1 MKTKIVIAALF
12 SMLAAP
18 TLAAPAYPLDGL
30 LVRAKFVC
38 VADVSEIDGTNIVL
52 VVQTNLRGEPGT
64 NTLRF
69 KVDAEWGKPEKG
81 QQYFVFSQGHD
92 RWGEPKD
99 EIKLSQGLDCQGSYC
114 GWIMLP
120 IKTTNGLTTVQNAF
134 SFKFRKPEEGIGPL
148 TFEQA
153 KELVEKIEFKAE
165 KNSKQGEGTLRR

>member
-1 MKTKIVIAALF
+1 MKTKIVVAALF

-18 TLAAPAYPLDGL
+18 ALAAPAYPLDGL

-38 VADVSEIDGTNIVL
+38 VADVSGFDGTNVVL
-52 VVQTNLRGEPGT
+52 VVQTNLRGEPGR
-64 NTLRF
+64 NTLCF

-92 RWGEPKD
+92 HWGEPKD

-120 IKTTNGLTTVQNAF
+120 IKKTDGVVVVQNAY
-134 SFKFRKPEEGIGPL
+134 SFKFRKPEERIGPL

-153 KELVEKIEFKAE
+153 KELVEKTEFKTE
-165 KNSKQGEGTLRR
+165 KNSEQGGGTLRR